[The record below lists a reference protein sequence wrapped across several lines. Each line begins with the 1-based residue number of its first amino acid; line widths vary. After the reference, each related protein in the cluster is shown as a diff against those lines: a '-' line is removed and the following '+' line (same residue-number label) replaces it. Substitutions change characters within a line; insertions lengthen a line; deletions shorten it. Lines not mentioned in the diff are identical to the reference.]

1 MVKENALTENQYT
14 LAEEDYIK
22 VIYHICQQQQEALTN
37 DIAERLATKPASVS
51 DMLKKLA
58 EKKVIHYIKYRGVT
72 LTDLGMKIALNLVRK
87 HRLWE
92 TFLYEKL
99 SFTWDEVHEVAEQLE
114 HIQSVK
120 LLDKIDEMLDFPEF
134 DPHGEIIPNRKGEF
148 KIHFKKTLEEIN
160 VGEHCKMVSVNDNT
174 TNFLQY
180 VVKVGLG
187 INNIIKV
194 VSKQSFDNTME
205 IEVDGHVSNVSQRFA
220 KNIYVVCKNCESP
233 KTCSSKHF
241 ENVSL

>member
-1 MVKENALTENQYT
+1 MISITEENYLKALLQLQLKKGKEEGVGTNE
-14 LAEEDYIK
+14 LAEHLSI
-22 VIYHICQQQQEALTN
+22 
-37 DIAERLATKPASVS
+37 KPATAN
-51 DMLKKLA
+51 DMLKKLK
-58 EKKVIHYIKYRGVT
+58 EKKWVDYEKYGKLFLSKT
-72 LTDLGMKIALNLVRK
+72 GKKIAVEVLRK

>member
-92 TFLYEKL
+92 VFLVEKL
-99 SFTWDEVHEVAEQLE
+99 NFSWDKVHEVAEQLE
-114 HIQSVK
+114 HIDSV
-120 LLDKIDEMLDFPEF
+120 LLVERLDDFLGYPKF
-134 DPHGEIIPNRKGEF
+134 DPHGDPIPNEKGELVI
-148 KIHFKKTLEEIN
+148 KPHKPL
-160 VGEHCKMVSVNDNT
+160 GELYLNDT
-174 TNFLQY
+174 GKVVAVQDISAAFLQY
-180 VVKVGLG
+180 LNKLGVYIGVKVAILDKIEYDGSLEVKLDDQK
-187 INNIIKV
+187 NIL
-194 VSKQSFDNTME
+194 VSK
-205 IEVDGHVSNVSQRFA
+205 EVA
-220 KNIYVVCKNCESP
+220 KNIFVGM
-233 KTCSSKHF
+233 
-241 ENVSL
+241 